1 MRKHLFLMLMAFFTI
16 NVSSQTKKPS
26 KILSKS
32 PNGYIRCYST
42 EYEKSIQK
50 KTIEELVQ
58 TFLKIGLLPKFQN
71 KILTTKEPLLQ
82 E

>member
-1 MRKHLFLMLMAFFTI
+1 MKKILFFLMAGLLSI
-16 NVSSQTKKPS
+16 NISAQTKKTS

-71 KILTTKEPLLQ
+71 KKPLIKELPQ
-82 E
+82 